1 MSNDEQRLIHQA
13 ATEASERLVKA
24 ATLIGVTTRTIE
36 NRAARL
42 MLTDAIGE
50 LEGATDSLH
59 RLFVELNK
67 TGSGGREC
75 WN

>member
-13 ATEASERLVKA
+13 ATEASERLIRA
-24 ATLIGVTTRTIE
+24 ATLVGVTTQALE
-36 NRAARL
+36 NRAAKI
-42 MLTDAIGE
+42 MLSDALGE

-67 TGSGGREC
+67 TGAGGREY